1 MRGQAALV
9 SRSWL
14 IALIGEARWRRWP
27 GLALVVA
34 DPYRVYASI
43 GAPVVT
49 LAPSAGFVGARHRP
63 CQPLGNR
70 VLDDGHEP
78 VAYADGC
85 LASHA
90 ASESWQRGNN
100 LAGGRCGGDALCPKP
115 QLLMIDDTVCSPPR

>member
-49 LAPSAGFVGARHRP
+49 LAPSPGFVARAPPAVPATWQPGA
-63 CQPLGNR
+63 
-70 VLDDGHEP
+70 
-78 VAYADGC
+78 
-85 LASHA
+85 
-90 ASESWQRGNN
+90 
-100 LAGGRCGGDALCPKP
+100 
-115 QLLMIDDTVCSPPR
+115 